1 MPKKLYRSCFC
12 SSESEAHCIQSS
24 MEVGKKGFSL
34 NNAASSKRVGAEQN
48 CSTRKI
54 PKVGDMKMESPRQSV
69 ITRPQT
75 NAPVNMCVYK
85 ITDAS
90 GDVWPSFPDT
100 KLWQI
105 QINHDARPSVSVAVV
120 QGLND
125 YLKQT
130 PGAPENV
137 QKLQSEAGIKI
148 VLTNLDDPD
157 SLGCFV
163 QYRVGLY
170 VAGEFESMVNA
181 FMLLDGYL
189 QFKMKQLARASHFEG
204 TSFVLPSNKLG

>member
-1 MPKKLYRSCFC
+1 M
-12 SSESEAHCIQSS
+12 EA
-24 MEVGKKGFSL
+24 GKKGFSL
-34 NNAASSKRVGAEQN
+34 SNAASSKRVGAEQS
-48 CSTRKI
+48 STRKI
-54 PKVGDMKMESPRQSV
+54 PKVCDMKMETPRQNAT
-69 ITRPQT
+69 TRPQT

-90 GDVWPSFPDT
+90 GDVWPAFPDT

-105 QINHDARPSVSVAVV
+105 QIDHDARPSVSVAVV

-130 PGAPENV
+130 PGAPDNV
-137 QKLQSEAGIKI
+137 QKLQIDAGIKL

-170 VAGEFESMVNA
+170 VAGEFESLTNA

-189 QFKMKQLARASHFEG
+189 QFKMKQLARASPFEG
-204 TSFVLPSNKLG
+204 SFLFYLQIHLWSP